1 MSTAVEARP
10 VPTAGAAATLPAILQ
25 RHADTRAKDVAL
37 RAKRLGRWE
46 ETTWREYENRVE
58 RVGLGLRELG
68 IGAGDKVAV
77 LAENRPEWLFAD
89 LGTQGIGA
97 VTVGVYPTSAESEVA
112 HVLGDSQSKVVI
124 VEDEEQFDKTL
135 LVRDQLPQLA
145 KIVVIDTRGIRS
157 LEDPATMSLEE
168 LEVLGE
174 HRRQS
179 TPSEWR
185 DAVAGLPG
193 GREVA
198 IVVYTSGV
206 AGPPQ
211 GVMLS
216 HANLAA
222 AGATTTDFF
231 GARPDEEVLSYLPLS
246 HVAERLVSVVAAVHA
261 GYVVNFGEGGESFPN
276 DLREVQPT
284 FFLGVPRVWE
294 RLMASVE
301 SRMSNASPLKYW
313 SYARMRRRR
322 AKGRAPRIGR
332 APDFSARELTFAI
345 AVIVFLGT
353 LGLVGLLLAFLLAP
367 WLTNRTLRK
376 KLGLSRVRIALSGAA
391 PIAPEVLE
399 YFWSLGIPVR
409 EVYGQTEDTALA
421 TATPED
427 DVRIGKV
434 GRPLPGVESR
444 VAADGEVL
452 VRSPGNFVGYLGD
465 EAATRAAYEGDW
477 LKTGDLGELDEDGFL
492 SITGRKKDVLIT
504 AGGLNITPNHIENLL
519 KVSPFI
525 GEALVIGDR
534 RPYLTALIDIAD
546 ETVAGWAAQQNLQ
559 FTTQTDLVEKPE
571 VRRLIEA
578 AVAEVNRQLADT
590 EQIRGFELF
599 PVDLDETGTLTPT
612 QKVRRERAAEQF
624 RDLIER
630 MYAS

>member
-1 MSTAVEARP
+1 MSTAVETRP
-10 VPTAGAAATLPAILQ
+10 APTAGAAATLPAMLL

-37 RAKRLGRWE
+37 RVKRLGRWE
-46 ETTWREYENRVE
+46 EITWGEYENRVE

-68 IGAGDKVAV
+68 VGAGDTVAV

-97 VTVGVYPTSAESEVA
+97 ITVGVYPTNAESEVA
-112 HVLGDSQSKVVI
+112 HVLADSRSKVVI

-135 LVRDQLPQLA
+135 LVRDQLPQLE

-168 LEVLGE
+168 LEVIGDQ
-174 HRRQS
+174 RVRS
-179 TPSEWR
+179 APGAWR
-185 DAVAGLPG
+185 DAVAALPG

-222 AGATTTDFF
+222 AGTITTDFY

-246 HVAERLVSVVAAVHA
+246 HVAERLVSVIAAVHA
-261 GYVVNFGEGGESFPN
+261 GYIVNFGEGGESFAN

-294 RLMASVE
+294 RLMASIQF
-301 SRMSNASPLKYW
+301 RMRNASWLKRRN
-313 SYARMRRRR
+313 YAFWQRRGARLAPARRRGQR
-322 AKGRAPRIGR
+322 KGVVG
-332 APDFSARELTFAI
+332 DW
-345 AVIVFLGT
+345 LGW
-353 LGLVGLLLAFLLAP
+353 LLLH
-367 WLTNRTLRK
+367 RSLRQ
-376 KLGLSRVRIALSGAA
+376 KLGMARVRIALSGAA

-409 EVYGQTEDTALA
+409 EVYGQTEDTAVA
-421 TATPED
+421 TATPDD

-434 GRPLPGVESR
+434 GKPLPGVDVR
-444 VAADGEVL
+444 IADDGEVL
-452 VRSPGNFVGYLGD
+452 VKSPGNFVGYLGD

-477 LKTGDLGELDEDGFL
+477 LKTGDLGELDDDGFM
-492 SITGRKKDVLIT
+492 SITGRKKDILIT

-534 RPYLTALIDIAD
+534 RPYLTALIDMAD
-546 ETVAGWAAQQNLQ
+546 ETVAAWAAQQNLQ
-559 FTTQTDLVEKPE
+559 FTTQTDLAEKPE

-578 AVAEVNRQLADT
+578 AVADANRQLADT
-590 EQIRGFELF
+590 EQIRAFDLI
-599 PVDLDETGTLTPT
+599 PVDLDETGALTPT
-612 QKVRRERAAEQF
+612 QKVRRQRAAEQF